1 MANLDMKGI
10 IEKVANKV
18 EDKDLQMELME
29 DITDSFKENEEVI
42 SKEEYNKV
50 VSERDSL
57 KSKYDELQNKYDEL
71 QNKYISRFTSVSPEE
86 KHTDDFVKPEEEV
99 EESKVIDVSSIF

>member
-1 MANLDMKGI
+1 MANLEKKEI
-10 IEKVANKV
+10 IEKVADKV

-29 DITDSFKENEEVI
+29 DITDSFKEKEEVI

-57 KSKYDELQNKYDEL
+57 KSKFDDLR
-71 QNKYISRFTSVSPEE
+71 NKYIARFTSVSPEE
-86 KHTDDFVKPEEEV
+86 KHTDAFVKPEEEV
-99 EESKVIDVSSIF
+99 KESKVIDVRSIF